1 MPKGQ
6 KDKMLR
12 QKKLLNLTP
21 RKEGNQMI
29 ILWRK
34 VCIVINVATSAVNQL
49 IQCEKCE
56 MYLCAVC
63 EKIPES
69 RMKIVGDY
77 SQIHWF
83 CHYCD
88 TQISKVIGQA
98 CTVESIS
105 NSVQSSVSSC
115 LKEVVDQ
122 FTEVVNQAK
131 ECLKPITAL
140 QEDLPTME
148 TEDRTEDTQQR
159 NVPAILHVIL

>member
-1 MPKGQ
+1 VQ
-6 KDKMLR
+6 
-12 QKKLLNLTP
+12 
-21 RKEGNQMI
+21 
-29 ILWRK
+29 
-34 VCIVINVATSAVNQL
+34 S
-49 IQCEKCE
+49 
-56 MYLCAVC
+56 

-69 RMKIVGDY
+69 VMKIVGDY

-159 NVPAILHVIL
+159 NSNTIHHLLKGSTDISTALSSVLVEEKERSKRQLNLILHNVEEASGDDAEVRKHQDLKIRAVPIPILY